1 MFYKANV
8 RLFIGIKKQFT
19 DKYNMRRIK
28 TFSALN
34 ESASDTVTFQTTL
47 GGYSSKNV
55 GTMVEIYGEPKE
67 IDNCSVIGGKADWTL
82 DIEYNRWGID
92 IGPMGARISSMLLV
106 LEVEDEATGEYNE
119 MEIEVEESQINPEFL
134 KTEVHEFPLGLESME
149 IDMKQSMDTNN
160 WHITLH
166 VGQAR

>member
-8 RLFIGIKKQFT
+8 RHFLGIKKQFT

-67 IDNCSVIGGKADWTL
+67 IYNCSVIGGKAEWTL

-92 IGPMGARISSMLLV
+92 IGPMGARIASMLLV
-106 LEVEDEATGEYNE
+106 LEIENEETGDYEE
-119 MEIEVEESQINPEFL
+119 MEIEVEESQIDTEFL
-134 KTEVHEFPLGLESME
+134 KTEIHEFPLGLESME
-149 IDMKQSMDTNN
+149 IEMKQSMNPSD

-166 VGQAR
+166 VGQIR

>member
-1 MFYKANV
+1 
-8 RLFIGIKKQFT
+8 
-19 DKYNMRRIK
+19 MRRIK

-55 GTMVEIYGEPKE
+55 GTMVEIYREPKE
-67 IDNCSVIGGKADWTL
+67 IYNCSVIGGKAEWTL

-92 IGPMGARISSMLLV
+92 IGPMGARITSMLLE
-106 LEVEDEATGEYNE
+106 LEVEDEETGDYNE
-119 MEIEVEESQINPEFL
+119 MEIELEESQINPEFL
-134 KTEVHEFPLGLESME
+134 KAEIHEFPLGLESIE
-149 IDMKQSMDTNN
+149 IDMKKSMDSNN

-166 VGQAR
+166 VGQSR

>member
-8 RLFIGIKKQFT
+8 RHFLGIKKQFT

-67 IDNCSVIGGKADWTL
+67 IYNCSVIGGKAEWTL
-82 DIEYNRWGID
+82 DIDSPAVVFYI
-92 IGPMGARISSMLLV
+92 
-106 LEVEDEATGEYNE
+106 
-119 MEIEVEESQINPEFL
+119 
-134 KTEVHEFPLGLESME
+134 
-149 IDMKQSMDTNN
+149 
-160 WHITLH
+160 
-166 VGQAR
+166 

>member
-34 ESASDTVTFQTTL
+34 ESASDTITFQTTL
-47 GGYSSKNV
+47 GGYSTRNA
-55 GTMVEIYGEPKE
+55 GTTVEIYGEPEE
-67 IDNCSVIGGKADWTL
+67 IYNCSVTGGKAEWTL
-82 DIEYNRWGID
+82 DLEYNRWGID
-92 IGPMGARISSMLLV
+92 IGPMGARIDSMLLV
-106 LEVEDEATGEYNE
+106 LEVEDEETGDYNE
-119 MEIEVEESQINPEFL
+119 IEIEVDESQINTEFL
-134 KTEVHEFPLGLESME
+134 KTEIHEFPLALESIE
-149 IDMKQSMDTNN
+149 IDMKKSMDTNN

-166 VGQAR
+166 VGHIS